1 MGPAVPAGAM
11 GGATEGATEGTEAP
25 EAAAAAGV
33 VEAAGADIPGI

>member
-11 GGATEGATEGTEAP
+11 EGATEGATEGTEAP
-25 EAAAAAGV
+25 EAAAAGV